1 MIEIMNLNVKKG
13 NKFLLKNINLKVEKF
28 GLNGIIGANGAGKS
42 TFLRSFL
49 NKNLDSNFKQNFGHA
64 LLLNTKQK
72 DKNSSGIYFNGT
84 NLWELNYKEKSKFIS
99 FLPQFM
105 EFLDIEIDEF
115 LTLSR
120 RKFCGN
126 FLNKKDREKITKI
139 VNDFNLNTIL
149 HAKLSTLSG
158 GNRAKV
164 FIAGALL
171 EEPKVLLLDEPISHL
186 DPKNQHAILRIVRDF
201 ALQEQIF
208 AFVVIHDLTL
218 ALNYTQNS
226 LFFKKGELVN
236 FKANRDICADDLSVL
251 FDTECKIYEF
261 EGEKIVTFKG

>member
-1 MIEIMNLNVKKG
+1 MIEIVNLNVKKG

-42 TFLRSFL
+42 TFLRS

-139 VNDFNLNTIL
+139 VNDFNLNIPRYVDTYEPEQLPDMKIL
-149 HAKLSTLSG
+149 LKELEEIRQEERKTMGDLYEMLGDLVGPVEDMA
-158 GNRAKV
+158 
-164 FIAGALL
+164 IIGAHRQILL
-171 EEPKVLLLDEPISHL
+171 EDMNNES
-186 DPKNQHAILRIVRDF
+186 
-201 ALQEQIF
+201 
-208 AFVVIHDLTL
+208 
-218 ALNYTQNS
+218 
-226 LFFKKGELVN
+226 
-236 FKANRDICADDLSVL
+236 
-251 FDTECKIYEF
+251 
-261 EGEKIVTFKG
+261 